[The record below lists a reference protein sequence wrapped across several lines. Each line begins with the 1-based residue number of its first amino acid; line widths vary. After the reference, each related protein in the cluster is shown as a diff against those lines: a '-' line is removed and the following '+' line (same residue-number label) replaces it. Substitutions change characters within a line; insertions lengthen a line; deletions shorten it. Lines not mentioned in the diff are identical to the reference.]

1 MSESEAYGFLCFL
14 REGSCSP
21 FDAEPAEVEE
31 GGVQKLERIDDDL
44 QVVSSWSVL
53 QVSAHV
59 S

>member
-21 FDAEPAEVEE
+21 FDAEPAEVE